1 MPGFIISALVATGP
15 EVQKNLMRHS
25 TIAMSLDG
33 YGKGVPPANR
43 EANSQLVNASLQ
55 GFPLMDCNWTVTTRN

>member
-1 MPGFIISALVATGP
+1 MISALVATGP

-33 YGKGVPPANR
+33 YGKGVPAANR

-55 GFPLMDCNWTVTTRN
+55 